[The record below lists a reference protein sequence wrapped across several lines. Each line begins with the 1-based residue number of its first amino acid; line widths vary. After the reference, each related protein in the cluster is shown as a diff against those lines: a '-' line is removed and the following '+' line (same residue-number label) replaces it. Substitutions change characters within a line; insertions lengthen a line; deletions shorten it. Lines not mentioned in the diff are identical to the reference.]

1 MTFYN
6 EYKMSEL
13 SKEQQYAYDQF
24 VLGHNLFI
32 TGPGGT
38 GKTKLI
44 NHLVEYATDVGK
56 RIQVC
61 ALTGCASLLLGCN
74 AKTIHSWSGIKLA
87 RGSIEQIVEQVIRN
101 KRAKKNWK
109 SVKIL
114 VIDEVSMMSRK
125 IFDALDAVARA
136 VRGNPAPFGGLQVIF
151 CGDFYQLPPVPTAND
166 PETGYFCFESDQW
179 SSVFRQEHHI
189 ELKTI
194 FRQTDAKYIEILSQ
208 VRTGELTAENADILR
223 QYVKR
228 DYDAHQYNDSVLTK
242 LYPVCSRADYLNK
255 ILFDKLDETAI
266 DFTTR
271 KQRDC
276 TTYADTNKQIEPDVL
291 QDCRSLTKTEE
302 EYELD
307 QLIANTPC
315 VSKFQLK
322 RGAAV
327 MCTVNLDM
335 ERGICNGSQGVVV
348 DFVGSD
354 KRPEVKF
361 ANGITLAIGPHLW
374 QSSDYPTLA
383 ISQIPLQLAW
393 AMTIHKIQGATLAR
407 AQIDVGNVIFEYGQ
421 TYVAL
426 SRIQSLDGLYL
437 AGFNPNRIKANPK
450 VRMFYSTIQSTP
462 MIDPTVK
469 IIKIR

>member
-1 MTFYN
+1 
-6 EYKMSEL
+6 MSEL

-24 VLGHNLFI
+24 VLGSNLFI

-44 NHLVEYATDVGK
+44 QHLVAHATDVGK

-87 RGSIEQIVEQVIRN
+87 RGTTEQIVGQVMRN

-109 SVKIL
+109 TVKIL
-114 VIDEVSMMSRK
+114 IIDEVSMMSRK

-136 VRGNPAPFGGLQVIF
+136 VRGVPAPFGGLQVIF
-151 CGDFYQLPPVPTAND
+151 CGDFYQLPPVPTTNE
-166 PETGYFCFESDQW
+166 PETGDFCFESDRW
-179 SSVFRQEHHI
+179 SAVFRREHHI
-189 ELKTI
+189 ELTTI

-228 DYDAHQYNDSVLTK
+228 EYDAEQYNGSVLAK
-242 LYPVCSRADYLNK
+242 LYPICSRADYLNRV
-255 ILFDKLDETAI
+255 LFDKIEEPAVE
-266 DFTTR
+266 FTVNT
-271 KQRDC
+271 QRNC
-276 TTYADTNKQIEPDVL
+276 TTYADTNKQIEPSVL
-291 QDCRSLTKTEE
+291 HDCRSMGKAEE
-302 EYELD
+302 DYELD
-307 QLIANTPC
+307 QLMANTPC
-315 VSKFQLK
+315 ISQFQLK

-348 DFVGSD
+348 DFVGTD

-361 ANGITLAIGPHLW
+361 ANGITMAIGPHLW

-407 AQIDVGNVIFEYGQ
+407 AQIDVGNVVFEYGQ

-450 VRMFYSTIQSTP
+450 VKAFYSQ
-462 MIDPTVK
+462 
-469 IIKIR
+469 IR

>member
-1 MTFYN
+1 M
-6 EYKMSEL
+6 
-13 SKEQQYAYDQF
+13 
-24 VLGHNLFI
+24 
-32 TGPGGT
+32 
-38 GKTKLI
+38 
-44 NHLVEYATDVGK
+44 
-56 RIQVC
+56 
-61 ALTGCASLLLGCN
+61 
-74 AKTIHSWSGIKLA
+74 
-87 RGSIEQIVEQVIRN
+87 RN

-109 SVKIL
+109 TVKIL
-114 VIDEVSMMSRK
+114 IIDEVSMMSRK

-136 VRGNPAPFGGLQVIF
+136 VRGIPTPFGGLQVIF
-151 CGDFYQLPPVPTAND
+151 CGDFYQLPPVPTTNE
-166 PETGYFCFESDQW
+166 PETGDFCFESDRW
-179 SSVFRQEHHI
+179 SAIFRREHHI
-189 ELKTI
+189 ELTTI

-228 DYDAHQYNDSVLTK
+228 EYDAEQYNGSVLAK
-242 LYPVCSRADYLNK
+242 LYPICSRADYLNRV
-255 ILFDKLDETAI
+255 LFDKIEEPVVE
-266 DFTTR
+266 FTVNT
-271 KQRDC
+271 QRNC
-276 TTYADTNKQIEPDVL
+276 TTYADTNKQIEPSVL
-291 QDCRSLTKTEE
+291 HDCRSMGKAEE
-302 EYELD
+302 DYELD
-307 QLIANTPC
+307 QLMANTPC
-315 VSKFQLK
+315 ISQFQLK

-348 DFVGSD
+348 DFVGTD

-361 ANGITLAIGPHLW
+361 ANGITMAIGPHVW

-407 AQIDVGNVIFEYGQ
+407 AQIDVGNVVFEYGQ

-450 VRMFYSTIQSTP
+450 VKAFYSQ
-462 MIDPTVK
+462 
-469 IIKIR
+469 IR